1 MEYVES
7 ILDLVGNTPL
17 VRLSK
22 VTEGLRPLILA
33 KLEQLNPGGSVK
45 DRIGLSMLEDAEG
58 RGLLRPG
65 GTVVEP
71 TSGNT
76 GHGLAMAAAI
86 KGYKMI
92 FVMPDKMSAEK
103 ISLLRAYG
111 AEVVICPTNVE
122 RESPQS
128 YYSVAERLTREIPG
142 AFQPNQYFNP
152 RNPEAHYR
160 TTGPEIWRQ
169 TDGRITTFVAGVGT
183 GGTISG
189 VGKYL
194 KEQNPA
200 VRVIG
205 ADPEGSIFSGEIA
218 PYKVEGVGEDFWPGT
233 FDREIVDE
241 FIQVTDRECFVA
253 ARKLARQEGILVGGS
268 AGLALHAAIQVA
280 VDSKPDDVIV
290 VLLPDTGRNYL
301 SKFFSDEWMR
311 QNGYLQRL
319 VPARVREVIDSHTD
333 GVPELVSVGAGKSV
347 GEAIDLMQ
355 QYGISQLLVTEN
367 GSSAGGGVVGSIQE
381 RTLLDRIYRDP
392 SVVTT
397 SVSTAMDPPFARV
410 AAGAPIEEAFEALL
424 GGEPALMIVEGEL
437 AGRSDHPQR
446 PVGVR
451 RPPRAELTGMDQPRK
466 PLGLATRAVHV
477 GQGPDPATGAVIV
490 PIHLAT
496 TFVHESPGRHK
507 GFEYSRSGNPT
518 RNNLEACLASLE
530 GAKHGLAFSSGLAAT
545 TAVVLLLDPGDHV
558 VLTEDVYGGTFRL
571 FDQVFSRYGITY
583 TPSIRATWMPSRRR

>member
-1 MEYVES
+1 VEYVES

-22 VTEGLRPLILA
+22 VTEGLRPIILA

-45 DRIGLSMLEDAEG
+45 DRIGLAMLEDAER

-65 GTVVEP
+65 GTIVEP

-92 FVMPDKMSAEK
+92 FVMPDKMSGEK

-122 RESPQS
+122 RDSPQS
-128 YYSVAERLTREIPG
+128 YYSVSDRLTREVPG

-169 TDGRITTFVAGVGT
+169 TEGKITTFVAGVGT

-194 KEQNPA
+194 KEQNPN

-205 ADPEGSIFSGEIA
+205 ADPEGSIYSGDIA

-233 FDREIVDE
+233 FDRDVVDE

-280 VDSKPDDVIV
+280 VDSKADDVIV

-319 VPARVREVIDSHTD
+319 VPARVREVIDAAHTD
-333 GVPELVSVGAGKSV
+333 RVPELVSVGAGKTV

-367 GSSAGGGVVGSIQE
+367 GTTTTLNGVVGSIQE

-392 SVVTT
+392 TVVTT

-424 GGEPALMIVEGEL
+424 GGEPALMICEGDE
-437 AGRSDHPQR
+437 
-446 PVGVR
+446 PVGVI
-451 RPPRAELTGMDQPRK
+451 
-466 PLGLATRAVHV
+466 TRS
-477 GQGPDPATGAVIV
+477 D
-490 PIHLAT
+490 LLE
-496 TFVHESPGRHK
+496 FVAHRGR
-507 GFEYSRSGNPT
+507 G
-518 RNNLEACLASLE
+518 
-530 GAKHGLAFSSGLAAT
+530 
-545 TAVVLLLDPGDHV
+545 
-558 VLTEDVYGGTFRL
+558 
-571 FDQVFSRYGITY
+571 
-583 TPSIRATWMPSRRR
+583 

>member
-1 MEYVES
+1 VEYVES

-17 VRLSK
+17 VRLNK
-22 VTEGLRPLILA
+22 VTEGLRPLVLA

-65 GTVVEP
+65 GTIVEP

-122 RESPQS
+122 RESSQS
-128 YYSVAERLTREIPG
+128 YYSVADRLTREVPG

-183 GGTISG
+183 GGTITG

-205 ADPEGSIFSGEIA
+205 ADPEGSIYSGEIA

-233 FDREIVDE
+233 FDREVVDE
-241 FIQVTDRECFVA
+241 FIQVTDRESFVA

-319 VPARVREVIDSHTD
+319 VPARVREVIDSHSD

-367 GSSAGGGVVGSIQE
+367 GTAAGGGVVGSIQE

-392 SVVTT
+392 AVVTT

-424 GGEPALMIVEGEL
+424 GGEPALMIVEGDL
-437 AGRSDHPQR
+437 
-446 PVGVR
+446 PVGVITRSDLLEFVAR
-451 RPPRAELTGMDQPRK
+451 R
-466 PLGLATRAVHV
+466 
-477 GQGPDPATGAVIV
+477 
-490 PIHLAT
+490 
-496 TFVHESPGRHK
+496 GR
-507 GFEYSRSGNPT
+507 S
-518 RNNLEACLASLE
+518 
-530 GAKHGLAFSSGLAAT
+530 
-545 TAVVLLLDPGDHV
+545 
-558 VLTEDVYGGTFRL
+558 
-571 FDQVFSRYGITY
+571 
-583 TPSIRATWMPSRRR
+583 

>member
-1 MEYVES
+1 VEYVES

-22 VTEGLRPLILA
+22 VTEGLRPVILA

-45 DRIGLSMLEDAEG
+45 DRIGLAMLEDAEQ

-65 GTVVEP
+65 GTIVEP

-76 GHGLAMAAAI
+76 GHGLAMAAVI

-128 YYSVAERLTREIPG
+128 YYSVADRLTREVPG
-142 AFQPNQYFNP
+142 AFQPNQYFNA

-169 TDGRITTFVAGVGT
+169 TEGRITTFVAGVGT

-205 ADPEGSIFSGEIA
+205 ADPEGSIYSGEIA

-233 FDREIVDE
+233 FDRDIVDE

-319 VPARVREVIDSHTD
+319 VPARVREVIDAAHTD
-333 GVPELVSVGAGKSV
+333 HVPELVSVGAGKTV

-355 QYGISQLLVTEN
+355 QYGISQLLVTE
-367 GSSAGGGVVGSIQE
+367 SGGTALNGVVGSIQE

-392 SVVTT
+392 TVVTT

-424 GGEPALMIVEGEL
+424 GGEPALMIVDGDE
-437 AGRSDHPQR
+437 
-446 PVGVR
+446 PVGVI
-451 RPPRAELTGMDQPRK
+451 
-466 PLGLATRAVHV
+466 TRS
-477 GQGPDPATGAVIV
+477 D
-490 PIHLAT
+490 LLE
-496 TFVHESPGRHK
+496 FVAHRGR
-507 GFEYSRSGNPT
+507 G
-518 RNNLEACLASLE
+518 
-530 GAKHGLAFSSGLAAT
+530 
-545 TAVVLLLDPGDHV
+545 
-558 VLTEDVYGGTFRL
+558 
-571 FDQVFSRYGITY
+571 
-583 TPSIRATWMPSRRR
+583 

>member
-1 MEYVES
+1 VEYVES

-22 VTEGLRPLILA
+22 VTEGLRPVILA

-45 DRIGLSMLEDAEG
+45 DRIGLAMLEDAEQ

-65 GTVVEP
+65 GTIVEP

-86 KGYKMI
+86 RGYKMI

-122 RESPQS
+122 RDSPQS
-128 YYSVAERLTREIPG
+128 YYSVADRLTREVPG

-169 TDGRITTFVAGVGT
+169 TEGRITAFVAGVGT

-205 ADPEGSIFSGEIA
+205 ADPEGSIYSGEIA

-319 VPARVREVIDSHTD
+319 VPARVREVIDAAHTD
-333 GVPELVSVGAGKSV
+333 HVPELVSVGAGKTV

-355 QYGISQLLVTEN
+355 QYGISQLLVTE
-367 GSSAGGGVVGSIQE
+367 SGGTAFDGVVGSIQE

-392 SVVTT
+392 TVVTT

-424 GGEPALMIVEGEL
+424 GGEPALMIVDGDE
-437 AGRSDHPQR
+437 
-446 PVGVR
+446 PVGVI
-451 RPPRAELTGMDQPRK
+451 
-466 PLGLATRAVHV
+466 TRS
-477 GQGPDPATGAVIV
+477 D
-490 PIHLAT
+490 LLE
-496 TFVHESPGRHK
+496 FVAHRGR
-507 GFEYSRSGNPT
+507 G
-518 RNNLEACLASLE
+518 
-530 GAKHGLAFSSGLAAT
+530 
-545 TAVVLLLDPGDHV
+545 
-558 VLTEDVYGGTFRL
+558 
-571 FDQVFSRYGITY
+571 
-583 TPSIRATWMPSRRR
+583 

>member
-1 MEYVES
+1 VEYVES

-33 KLEQLNPGGSVK
+33 QLEQLNPGGSVK
-45 DRIGLSMLEDAEG
+45 DRIGLSMLEDAER

-65 GTVVEP
+65 GTVIEP

-103 ISLLRAYG
+103 IALLRAYG

-200 VRVIG
+200 VRVVG

-319 VPARVREVIDSHTD
+319 VPARVREVIDSHSD

-367 GSSAGGGVVGSIQE
+367 GSSVGGGVVGSIQE

-437 AGRSDHPQR
+437 
-446 PVGVR
+446 PVGVITRSDLLEFVAR
-451 RPPRAELTGMDQPRK
+451 R
-466 PLGLATRAVHV
+466 
-477 GQGPDPATGAVIV
+477 
-490 PIHLAT
+490 
-496 TFVHESPGRHK
+496 GR
-507 GFEYSRSGNPT
+507 S
-518 RNNLEACLASLE
+518 
-530 GAKHGLAFSSGLAAT
+530 
-545 TAVVLLLDPGDHV
+545 
-558 VLTEDVYGGTFRL
+558 
-571 FDQVFSRYGITY
+571 
-583 TPSIRATWMPSRRR
+583 

>member
-45 DRIGLSMLEDAEG
+45 DRIGLSMLEDAER

-92 FVMPDKMSAEK
+92 FVMPDKMSSEK

-122 RESPQS
+122 RESAQS
-128 YYSVAERLTREIPG
+128 YYSVADRITREVPG

-183 GGTISG
+183 GGTITG
-189 VGKYL
+189 VGRYL

-205 ADPEGSIFSGEIA
+205 ADPEGSIYSGEIA

-233 FDREIVDE
+233 FDRDVVDE

-280 VDSKPDDVIV
+280 VDSKRDDVIV

-319 VPARVREVIDSHTD
+319 VPARVREVIDSQSD
-333 GVPELVSVGAGKSV
+333 GVPELVIVGAGKSV

-367 GSSAGGGVVGSIQE
+367 GTSAGGGVVGSIQE
-381 RTLLDRIYRDP
+381 RTLLDRVYRDP
-392 SVVTT
+392 AVVTT

-410 AAGAPIEEAFEALL
+410 ASGAPIEEAFEALL
-424 GGEPALMIVEGEL
+424 GGEPALMIVEG
-437 AGRSDHPQR
+437 DV
-446 PVGVR
+446 PVGVITRSDLLEFVAR
-451 RPPRAELTGMDQPRK
+451 R
-466 PLGLATRAVHV
+466 
-477 GQGPDPATGAVIV
+477 
-490 PIHLAT
+490 
-496 TFVHESPGRHK
+496 GR
-507 GFEYSRSGNPT
+507 G
-518 RNNLEACLASLE
+518 
-530 GAKHGLAFSSGLAAT
+530 
-545 TAVVLLLDPGDHV
+545 
-558 VLTEDVYGGTFRL
+558 
-571 FDQVFSRYGITY
+571 
-583 TPSIRATWMPSRRR
+583 

>member
-45 DRIGLSMLEDAEG
+45 DRIGLAMLEDAEV

-65 GTVVEP
+65 GTIVEP

-128 YYSVAERLTREIPG
+128 YYSVADRLTREVPG

-200 VRVIG
+200 VRIIG
-205 ADPEGSIFSGEIA
+205 ADPEGSIYSGEIA

-233 FDREIVDE
+233 FSREIVDE

-268 AGLALHAAIQVA
+268 AGLALHAAIQIA

-319 VPARVREVIDSHTD
+319 VPARVREVIDSAHTD
-333 GVPELVSVGAGKSV
+333 HVPELVSVGAGRTV

-367 GSSAGGGVVGSIQE
+367 GKTTLDGVVGSIQE

-392 SVVTT
+392 TVVTT
-397 SVSTAMDPPFARV
+397 SVSTSMDPPFARI

-424 GGEPALMIVEGEL
+424 GGEPALMMVEGDE
-437 AGRSDHPQR
+437 
-446 PVGVR
+446 PVGVITRSDLLEFVAR
-451 RPPRAELTGMDQPRK
+451 R
-466 PLGLATRAVHV
+466 
-477 GQGPDPATGAVIV
+477 
-490 PIHLAT
+490 
-496 TFVHESPGRHK
+496 GR
-507 GFEYSRSGNPT
+507 G
-518 RNNLEACLASLE
+518 
-530 GAKHGLAFSSGLAAT
+530 
-545 TAVVLLLDPGDHV
+545 
-558 VLTEDVYGGTFRL
+558 
-571 FDQVFSRYGITY
+571 
-583 TPSIRATWMPSRRR
+583 

>member
-1 MEYVES
+1 VEYVES

-45 DRIGLSMLEDAEG
+45 DRIGLSMLEDAER

-65 GTVVEP
+65 GTIVEP

-128 YYSVAERLTREIPG
+128 YYSVADRLTREVPG

-152 RNPEAHYR
+152 RNPEAHYN

-183 GGTISG
+183 GGTITG

-205 ADPEGSIFSGEIA
+205 ADPEGSIYSGEIA

-233 FDREIVDE
+233 FDREVVDE
-241 FIQVTDRECFVA
+241 FIQVTDRESFVA

-319 VPARVREVIDSHTD
+319 VPARVREVFDSHSD

-367 GSSAGGGVVGSIQE
+367 GTAAGGGVVGSIQE

-392 SVVTT
+392 TMVTT

-424 GGEPALMIVEGEL
+424 GGEPALMIVEGDL
-437 AGRSDHPQR
+437 
-446 PVGVR
+446 PVGVITRSDLLEFVAR
-451 RPPRAELTGMDQPRK
+451 R
-466 PLGLATRAVHV
+466 
-477 GQGPDPATGAVIV
+477 
-490 PIHLAT
+490 
-496 TFVHESPGRHK
+496 GR
-507 GFEYSRSGNPT
+507 S
-518 RNNLEACLASLE
+518 
-530 GAKHGLAFSSGLAAT
+530 
-545 TAVVLLLDPGDHV
+545 
-558 VLTEDVYGGTFRL
+558 
-571 FDQVFSRYGITY
+571 
-583 TPSIRATWMPSRRR
+583 

>member
-17 VRLSK
+17 VRLNK
-22 VTEGLRPLILA
+22 VTEGLRPTILA

-45 DRIGLSMLEDAEG
+45 DRIGLAMIEDAE
-58 RGLLRPG
+58 RQGLLRAG
-65 GTVVEP
+65 GTIIEP

-86 KGYKMI
+86 KGYKMV
-92 FVMPDKMSAEK
+92 FVMPDKMSPEK

-111 AEVVICPTNVE
+111 AEVVVCPTNVE
-122 RESPQS
+122 RDSPQS

-142 AFQPNQYFNP
+142 GYQPNQYFNP
-152 RNPEAHYR
+152 RNPEVHYK

-169 TDGRITTFVAGVGT
+169 TEGKITTFVAGVGT

-200 VRVIG
+200 IRIIG
-205 ADPEGSIFSGEIA
+205 ADPEGSIYSGEIA

-233 FDREIVDE
+233 FDRDVVDE

-280 VDSKPDDVIV
+280 VNSKADDVIV

-319 VPARVREVIDSHTD
+319 VPARVREVIDAAHTD
-333 GVPELVSVGAGKSV
+333 HVPELVGVGAGKTV

-367 GSSAGGGVVGSIQE
+367 GKTTLNGVVGSIQE

-392 SVVTT
+392 TVVTT

-424 GGEPALMIVEGEL
+424 GGEPALMIVEGDE
-437 AGRSDHPQR
+437 
-446 PVGVR
+446 PVGVI
-451 RPPRAELTGMDQPRK
+451 
-466 PLGLATRAVHV
+466 TRS
-477 GQGPDPATGAVIV
+477 D
-490 PIHLAT
+490 LLE
-496 TFVHESPGRHK
+496 FVAHRGR
-507 GFEYSRSGNPT
+507 G
-518 RNNLEACLASLE
+518 
-530 GAKHGLAFSSGLAAT
+530 
-545 TAVVLLLDPGDHV
+545 
-558 VLTEDVYGGTFRL
+558 
-571 FDQVFSRYGITY
+571 
-583 TPSIRATWMPSRRR
+583 

>member
-1 MEYVES
+1 VEYVES

-45 DRIGLSMLEDAEG
+45 DRIGLSMLEDAER

-128 YYSVAERLTREIPG
+128 YYSVADRLTREVPG

-152 RNPEAHYR
+152 RNPEAHYN

-183 GGTISG
+183 GGTITG

-205 ADPEGSIFSGEIA
+205 ADPEGSIYSGEIA

-233 FDREIVDE
+233 FDREVVDE
-241 FIQVTDRECFVA
+241 FIQVTDRESFVA

-319 VPARVREVIDSHTD
+319 VPARVREVFDSHSD

-367 GSSAGGGVVGSIQE
+367 GTAAGGGVVGSIQE

-392 SVVTT
+392 TMVTT

-424 GGEPALMIVEGEL
+424 GGEPALMIVEGDL
-437 AGRSDHPQR
+437 
-446 PVGVR
+446 PVGVITRSDLLEFVAR
-451 RPPRAELTGMDQPRK
+451 R
-466 PLGLATRAVHV
+466 
-477 GQGPDPATGAVIV
+477 
-490 PIHLAT
+490 
-496 TFVHESPGRHK
+496 GR
-507 GFEYSRSGNPT
+507 S
-518 RNNLEACLASLE
+518 
-530 GAKHGLAFSSGLAAT
+530 
-545 TAVVLLLDPGDHV
+545 
-558 VLTEDVYGGTFRL
+558 
-571 FDQVFSRYGITY
+571 
-583 TPSIRATWMPSRRR
+583 